1 MNSTDLAFTPALELS
16 QLIRQ
21 RVVSPLE
28 LTQLYLD
35 RIEREN
41 PRLGAFFTVTSDRA
55 LALAK
60 AQTETLAQTDDLK
73 SLPPFFGVPIS
84 IKDLTPVKD
93 IPCTRGAAVLRDRIP
108 PVTAAVVT
116 KLEAAGF
123 NMLGK
128 TATSELGSM
137 PFTEPPGFPPARNPW
152 NLDYTP
158 GGSSGGAAAAV
169 AAGLCP
175 VAHGSDGGGSV
186 RGPAACCGLVGLK
199 PSRGR
204 ISQAPAGEHLMGMAT
219 AGPLTRTVA
228 DAAAMLDVM
237 SGYVIGDLYWLPA
250 PETPFL
256 EAATQSPP
264 SLRVAV
270 ATEIPGWD
278 IETQCRQAVEDT
290 ATQLE
295 SFGHR
300 IQPGCPDFRPLV
312 EPFRH
317 IFAAAVASTGLPPE
331 ALSPVNRWLMSQV
344 GTVAEVLQAQAQ
356 LQVLA
361 RSLVGF
367 FEKFDLL
374 VLPTYLHPTV
384 RVGEWA
390 QLSPDAVL
398 DAVTN
403 WILPCPP
410 FNASGQPSIAVPAG
424 FDGRGLPLSVQL
436 VGKPGAEATLL
447 QVAAQLERSRQWCQ
461 FRPPQ
466 TVL

>member
-1 MNSTDLAFTPALELS
+1 MNSTDLAFTSAVELAK
-16 QLIRQ
+16 LVRQ

-28 LTQLYLD
+28 LTKLYLD
-35 RIEREN
+35 RIDRAN
-41 PRLGAFFTVTSDRA
+41 GRLGAFFTVTSDRA
-55 LALAK
+55 LTLAT
-60 AQTETLAQTDDLK
+60 AQTETLAQTEDTRH
-73 SLPPFFGVPIS
+73 LPPFFGVPIS
-84 IKDLTPVKD
+84 VKDLTPVEG

-108 PVTAAVVT
+108 NSTAAVVA
-116 KLEAAGF
+116 KLEGAGF
-123 NMLGK
+123 NILGK

-237 SGYVIGDLYWLPA
+237 SGYVTGDPYWLPQ
-250 PETPFL
+250 PKTSFL
-256 EAATQSPP
+256 EAMQQSPP
-264 SLRVAV
+264 PLRAAV
-270 ATEIPGWD
+270 ATEIPGWA
-278 IETQCRQAVEDT
+278 IERQCRQAVEET

-295 SFGHR
+295 ASGHR
-300 IQPGCPDFRPLV
+300 VELACPDFRPLV
-312 EPFRH
+312 EPFRQL
-317 IFAAAVASTGLPPE
+317 FAAGVASTGMPPE
-331 ALSPVNRWLMSQV
+331 VLSPVNRWLISQV
-344 GTVAEVLQAQAQ
+344 GTVVDVLQAQAK
-356 LQVLA
+356 LQMLA
-361 RSLVGF
+361 RSIVAF
-367 FEKFDLL
+367 FEEFDLL
-374 VLPTYLHPTV
+374 ILPTYLHPTV

-390 QLSPDAVL
+390 QLPPEDVL

-410 FNASGQPSIAVPAG
+410 FNASGQPSIAVPSG
-424 FDGRGLPLSVQL
+424 FDDRGLPLSVQV

-447 QVAAQLERSRQWCQ
+447 QVAAQLERSQQWCQ